1 MLVGIVADHEF
12 KEFLLEARIIVGQGI
27 GLAEEA
33 DQAQNVLGRIGESEI
48 MQFFKVDLS
57 FIKDI
62 HFYVDQI
69 AEIHLLVHCIQN
81 RIYNGKMVVSLLV
94 FYPPDRCHLFILFR
108 ILRYFFPKTHLF
120 PDLCSRFLQMTQIL
134 YHIRV
139 GYLIVN
145 FVAIV

>member
-1 MLVGIVADHEF
+1 LTNLIPLALGLTIPKPANFLEFIQREYVLVGIVADHEF

-27 GLAEEA
+27 GLAEET

-81 RIYNGKMVVSLLV
+81 RIYN
-94 FYPPDRCHLFILFR
+94 
-108 ILRYFFPKTHLF
+108 
-120 PDLCSRFLQMTQIL
+120 
-134 YHIRV
+134 
-139 GYLIVN
+139 
-145 FVAIV
+145 